1 VIRLGW
7 QPGPE
12 PRTPGTVVVSATR
25 FLYRRWRHMPLVWF
39 HGWRLRRGWGRRP
52 GAVGLFTG
60 VELRRPVTYSLSV
73 WRSQDDLRRFLRAP
87 DHVRLMRG
95 FRSRL
100 TTATSVTFEM
110 GRLAPEEAW
119 REGLRR
125 LAAR

>member
-1 VIRLGW
+1 VIRRAW

-12 PRTPGTVVVSATR
+12 SGIDREVVVSATR

-39 HGWRLRRGWGRRP
+39 HGWRLRRAWGRRP

-60 VELRRPVTYSLSV
+60 ADLRRPITYSVSV
-73 WRSQDDLRRFLRAP
+73 WTSRDDLRRFLRAP

-100 TTATSVTFEM
+100 AASDSVVFEM
-110 GRLAPEEAW
+110 DRLSPEEAW
-119 REGLRR
+119 REGLGR